1 MSDIER
7 RRFKRVQA
15 PVLSRPLGAALVE
28 DRRAV
33 GDIST
38 GGVRVYTDDEHTQ
51 GEHLELE
58 LFLPDGN
65 TVTLDTLIV
74 WIDALPD
81 AKPAKYEVGLRFV
94 DIATA
99 DLERIQKVLA
109 DAE

>member
-33 GDIST
+33 GDISM
-38 GGVRVYTDDEHTQ
+38 GGVRVYTDDEHTK

-74 WIDALPD
+74 WIDPLPGGT
-81 AKPAKYEVGLRFV
+81 PAKYEVGLRFV
-94 DIATA
+94 DVANE
-99 DLERIQKVLA
+99 DLKRIEKVLA
-109 DAE
+109 EP

>member
-1 MSDIER
+1 MSELER

-33 GDIST
+33 GDISL
-38 GGVRVYTDDEHTQ
+38 GGVRVYTDDEHDE

-65 TVTLDTLIV
+65 TVTLDTKVV
-74 WIDALPD
+74 WIDALPN
-81 AKPAKYEVGLRFV
+81 AQPAKYEVGLRFI
-94 DIATA
+94 DIAA
-99 DLERIQKVLA
+99 DDLERIEKVLA
-109 DAE
+109 EP